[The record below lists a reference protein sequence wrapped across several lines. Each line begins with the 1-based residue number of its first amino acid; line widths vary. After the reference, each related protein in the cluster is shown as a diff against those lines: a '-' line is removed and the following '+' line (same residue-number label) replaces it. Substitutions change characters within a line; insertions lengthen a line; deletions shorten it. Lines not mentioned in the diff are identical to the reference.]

1 MDIKPIEKGKVQVK
15 PFEWFSWLYIIC
27 LILVFFIALWQYYL
41 NRSLWLDEAMLANN
55 ILNRNL
61 LELLQPLDNFQ
72 SAPPLFLILLKL
84 ISYLSK
90 EEWALR
96 AVGLICFLVASIL
109 WAQFLKKELKN
120 HLAIVLGIC
129 LFSMN
134 FTMFRYAIELKQY
147 AGDVLLTVIL
157 VPLTLNLIRNP
168 MKIGEKIRFSLIAI
182 IGILFSNIVLLLLI
196 FPIGYFL
203 YSDLKESK
211 LPWFSLGMIMLVVSH
226 YFIFAY
232 KHPHIAYMTNYWENA
247 GGFNIMSLTKLT
259 SLFSNLFL
267 FGKSSFWILGSLIF
281 LGLFYLIQSGKIIT
295 GLVILL
301 PIMIHITIAA
311 FKKYPFD
318 TRFCLYA
325 IPLLVLLMCYGIQ
338 FLLNGLHIPLNSFLV
353 IGLST
358 LISIFLLYKLFK
370 NPFPIEVEELKEV
383 ITQIGANIKGTDN
396 MYIYYGAVPA
406 FEYYH
411 HLGQIPKCDEIQKG
425 KNYRFRPELYENEFS
440 LKSDRIWFISS
451 HVFGKEDSIIMHDI
465 IYKGYQLKSICTAKG
480 VKAAL
485 FSKAQ

>member
-1 MDIKPIEKGKVQVK
+1 MAIKPIETGKVQVK
-15 PFEWFSWLYIIC
+15 PIERFSWLYIIC
-27 LILVFFIALWQYYL
+27 LITVFITAIWQYYL

-61 LELLQPLDNFQ
+61 LELLHPLDNFQ
-72 SAPPLFLILLKL
+72 SAPPLFLIILKL
-84 ISYLSK
+84 ISYVSK

-96 AVGLICFLVASIL
+96 AISLICFLVASIL

-120 HLAIVLGIC
+120 PLAIVLGIC

-134 FTMFRYAIELKQY
+134 FTMIRYAIELKQY

-157 VPLTLNLIRNP
+157 VPLTLNLIQNP
-168 MKIGEKIRFSLIAI
+168 KNIGGKLRFSVIAI
-182 IGILFSNIVLLLLI
+182 IGILFSNIVPFLLI

-203 YSDLKESK
+203 YADLKESK
-211 LPWFSLGMIMLVVSH
+211 LPWFSLSMVMLVVSH

-232 KHPHIAYMTNYWENA
+232 KHPHIAYMTNYWGNA
-247 GGFNIMSLTKLT
+247 GGFNVMSLTKLT
-259 SLFSNLFL
+259 SLLSNLFL
-267 FGKSSFWILGSLIF
+267 FGRASFWLLGSLIF

-295 GLVILL
+295 GLVILI
-301 PIMIHITIAA
+301 PIMIHIIIAA

-325 IPLLVLLMCYGIQ
+325 IPLLVLLMCYGLQ
-338 FLLNGLHIPLNSFLV
+338 FLLSGLTIPINSFLL

-358 LISIFLLYKLFK
+358 LIPILLIYKLFK
-370 NPFPIEVEELKEV
+370 NPLPIKVEELKEV
-383 ITQIGANIKGTDN
+383 ITQIGPNIKGTDD

-406 FEYYH
+406 VEYYH
-411 HLGQIPKCDEIQKG
+411 HLEQIPKCNEIQKG
-425 KNYRFRPELYENEFS
+425 KNYRFSPELYANEFS
-440 LKSDRIWFISS
+440 LKSNRIWFISS
-451 HVFGKEDSIIMHDI
+451 HVFGKEDSIIMNSI
-465 IYKGYQLKSICTAKG
+465 ITRGYQLKSIWLAKG

-485 FSKAQ
+485 LSKAQ